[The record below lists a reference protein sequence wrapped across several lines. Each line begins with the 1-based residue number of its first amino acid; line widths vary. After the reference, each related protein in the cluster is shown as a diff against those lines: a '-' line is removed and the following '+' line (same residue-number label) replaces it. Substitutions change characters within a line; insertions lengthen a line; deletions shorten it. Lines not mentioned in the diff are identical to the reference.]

1 MKISVIIPVYNSERI
16 VRKLVVEV
24 KKALKKKKYE
34 IFLVN
39 DFSTDSS
46 WKIIT
51 KLSKISNK
59 VKGISLKNNY
69 GQHNAIMAGLKY
81 AKGDYVIIMD
91 DDLQHHPKYILK
103 LINKIQ
109 LGFDLCYTNYVDRQ
123 HSYYKILLSQISNI
137 VSSLIINKPLKLY
150 LSSFK
155 CMNLSLK
162 NKLIKI
168 KDPKIYIDGY
178 LIKFTKKIASININ
192 HNKRYFGKSNY
203 NLKKLFSLWI
213 DLTLISKI
221 HPFRS
226 ISILI
231 LLVKLAVFPFICY
244 RLLFKK
250 NQDIQYKISEKTF

>member
-1 MKISVIIPVYNSERI
+1 MKISIVIPVYNSENI
-16 VRKLVVEV
+16 LKKLVKEI
-24 KKALKKKKYE
+24 KKNLKKKVYE

-39 DFSTDSS
+39 DCSKDSS

-59 VKGISLKNNY
+59 IKGISLQNNY

-81 AKGDYVIIMD
+81 ANGDYIIIMD

-103 LINKIQ
+103 LINKIK
-109 LGFDLCYTNYVDRQ
+109 LGFDLCYTNYIDRQ

-137 VSSLIINKPLKLY
+137 VSSLLINKPFKLY

-155 CMNLSLK
+155 CMNQSLK
-162 NKLIKI
+162 KKLIKV

-178 LIKFTKKIASININ
+178 LIKFTKKITSININ
-192 HNKRYFGKSNY
+192 HKKRYFGKSNY
-203 NLKKLFSLWI
+203 DLKKLFSLWV
-213 DLTLISKI
+213 DLTLLSKI
-221 HPFRS
+221 YPFQF

-231 LLVKLAVFPFICY
+231 LLVKLGVYPFIFY
-244 RLLFKK
+244 RFLFKK
-250 NQDIQYKISEKTF
+250 EQNIQYKISEKTF